1 VIRSAWLA
9 ALVSVAMAETQT
21 QQTLTIATWG
31 GAYEAVQREVLF
43 DPFTAQTG
51 IVIETEAYTGGLD
64 VLDDSPPDLVD
75 MSMVETLAAC
85 DAGDLKTLDHSLLVD
100 GADGTP
106 ALRDFEPGALQPC
119 SVAHTVYATVIAY
132 DSRAFPGR
140 RPSRVADLFNLD
152 DFPGP
157 RALQAS
163 PYANLEWALMS
174 YGVPRR
180 ELYDL
185 LSTPR
190 GLRLAF
196 DRLDRLEGQVRWWR
210 AGQTPVDWL
219 ESGQVAMA
227 SGYNGRFFSARLDGD
242 SPIEIIW
249 DGQVQE
255 RQTWV
260 IPKDATHPDAA
271 LEFIRF
277 ATTTERMADIANR
290 IAYGPTRLS
299 ASQRIGRHPG
309 AGFDMRPHIPT
320 HPYNATTAI
329 RKDVLWYARTYLRVL
344 QRFEQWRQGLNA
356 D

>member
-1 VIRSAWLA
+1 ML
-9 ALVSVAMAETQT
+9 ALVTLATAEPKPA
-21 QQTLTIATWG
+21 LTIATWG
-31 GAYEAVQREVLF
+31 GAYEVVQREVLF
-43 DPFTAQTG
+43 EPFTAQTG
-51 IVIETEAYTGGLD
+51 IAIETEAYTGGLE

-85 DAGDLKTLDHSLLVD
+85 EAGDLRTLDHRILAE

-106 ALRDFEPGALQPC
+106 AHRDFAAGALQPC

-132 DSRAFPGR
+132 DSRAFTGR
-140 RPSRVADLFNLD
+140 RPSRVADLFNLEE
-152 DFPGP
+152 FPGS
-157 RALQAS
+157 RGLQAS

-174 YGVPRR
+174 YDVPRR

-196 DRLDRLEGQVRWWR
+196 ERLDRLEGRVRWWR
-210 AGQTPVDWL
+210 AGRTPVEWL
-219 ESGQVAMA
+219 ESGQVVMA
-227 SGYNGRFFSARLDGD
+227 SGYNGRFFNAGLDSD

-260 IPKDATHPDAA
+260 IPNGAEHPDAA

-277 ATTTERMADIANR
+277 ATTTERMAAIANR
-290 IAYGPTRLS
+290 IAYGPTRQS
-299 ASQRIGRHPG
+299 AADRIGRHPE
-309 AGFDMRPHIPT
+309 AGIDMRPHIPT
-320 HPYNATTAI
+320 HPYNSATAI
-329 RKDVLWYARTYLRVL
+329 RKDVIWYARTYERVL
-344 QRFEQWRQGLNA
+344 QRFEDWRGRLESEA
-356 D
+356 PYR